1 MRYRLARS
9 AAMCVHVFKCHRL
22 TEVAKLCILDRAV
35 PAAMHH
41 DVAPQVEAAPV
52 AASARAAIA
61 VAIGAPVDEGRV
73 TVAIWAGKVVADDD
87 RSDQSKN
94 YC

>member
-1 MRYRLARS
+1 
-9 AAMCVHVFKCHRL
+9 
-22 TEVAKLCILDRAV
+22 
-35 PAAMHH
+35 MHH

-87 RSDQSKN
+87 RSDQSNSAPPAIKAADAIDQIARPATDAVEFDAPPRVVR
-94 YC
+94 